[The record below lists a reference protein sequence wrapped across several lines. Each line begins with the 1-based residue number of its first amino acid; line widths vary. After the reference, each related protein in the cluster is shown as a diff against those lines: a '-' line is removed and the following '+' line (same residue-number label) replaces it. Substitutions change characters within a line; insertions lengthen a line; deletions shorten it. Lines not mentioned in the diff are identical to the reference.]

1 MKVFKFIIKL
11 LEASGGDGH
20 LDVRIDAGIPTPIE
34 ELFEIKREKGFL
46 LLIPKKKEE
55 TKDEV

>member
-1 MKVFKFIIKL
+1 MRVFKLITKL

-20 LDVRIDAGIPTPIE
+20 LDVRIDAGIPIPIE
-34 ELFEIKREKGFL
+34 ELFEIESGKGFL